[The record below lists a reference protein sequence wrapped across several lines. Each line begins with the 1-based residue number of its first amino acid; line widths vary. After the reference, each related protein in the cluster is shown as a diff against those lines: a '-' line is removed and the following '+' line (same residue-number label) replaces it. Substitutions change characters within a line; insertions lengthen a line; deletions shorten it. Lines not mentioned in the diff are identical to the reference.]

1 MNHIGTKVIETER
14 LILRPFTMA
23 DAQPMFDNWASDPEV
38 TKYLSWPA
46 HGSVAITEMVMKDWV
61 DGYEKPDRYNWAV
74 TLKEKGNDPIG
85 NISAV
90 HMYEDTESLEMGYC
104 MGRAWWG
111 GGLMTGALEAV
122 IRFMIEQVGMN
133 RLEARHDTN
142 NPASGRVMAK
152 AGMTYEGTLRQSGR
166 NNQGIVDLCMYS
178 ILAEE
183 WNQQ

>member
-23 DAQPMFDNWASDPEV
+23 DAQPMFDNWASDPAV

-61 DGYEKPDRYNWAV
+61 YGYANPDRYNWAI
-74 TLKEKGNDPIG
+74 TLKEKGDDPIG

-90 HMYEDTESLEMGYC
+90 RMYEDTESLEIGYC

-111 GGLMTGALEAV
+111 GGIMAEALKAV
-122 IRFMIEQVGMN
+122 IDFFMAEVGAN
-133 RLEARHDTN
+133 RVYARHDTA
-142 NPASGRVMAK
+142 NPNSGKVMAK
-152 AGMTYEGTLRQSGR
+152 AGMKFEGIIRQSGR
-166 NNQGIVDLCMYS
+166 NNQGIVDLAYYS
-178 ILAEE
+178 ILRSEWAE
-183 WNQQ
+183 